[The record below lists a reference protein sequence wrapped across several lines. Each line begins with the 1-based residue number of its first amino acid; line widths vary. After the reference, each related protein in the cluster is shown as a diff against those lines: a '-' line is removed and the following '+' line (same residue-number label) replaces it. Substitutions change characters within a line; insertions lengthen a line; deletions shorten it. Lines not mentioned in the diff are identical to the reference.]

1 MLSQN
6 SLHYWSNLKLA
17 NFYLIFKAI
26 CFAAVLWFIDA
37 EYNYAQAEIVPDKTL
52 GNESSVITPLAPFDR
67 IDGGAVRGTNLF
79 HSFEKFNVDTQQT
92 VFFANPGGI
101 ENIISRVTG
110 GSRSEILG
118 TLGVLGG
125 ANLFLINPSGIIFGP
140 NAELNMGGSFV
151 GTTADAIGF
160 GEQGFFS
167 ASVPNTPQLLT
178 VKPSA
183 LLFNQIASQP
193 ITIQSTAGLRLPV
206 KQSLLLVGGD
216 VNLEGG
222 KLSVPGGQIEL
233 GGLAEIGAVGLNID
247 GSNLSLNFPDNV
259 AQADVSLSNLAQVDV
274 SFQKGGGNIKVQSKR
289 LLIKE
294 GSQISAGSFNQGTGG
309 SLTVRTTDEVELSGT
324 VILDGKQ
331 ISSGLFTQA
340 ESDGDAGNLTIET
353 KRLILRDGA
362 QISTSTRGSGKAGI
376 LNVNASESIQ
386 LIGASTG
393 GLGKE
398 GILNVNTPE
407 SVQVIGTSNKGSEQ
421 AGILN
426 VNPSKSVPVAL
437 DFILESSANVD
448 AVPSGLFAVSQGGSG
463 SSGNLTVDAVPS
475 GLFATS
481 QRGSGSSGNLTIETG
496 KLVVR
501 DGAQVSTS
509 TVGIGEGEGN
519 LTVKASESVE
529 LIGNLSVNG
538 EVKSRSGLLVGTD
551 GTGTAGKL
559 TIETKNLQVLDGAIV
574 SAGTLGEANGGKVII
589 NASDFVDIIGTSV
602 NGSEPSRITTG
613 TRGGGDAGNL
623 TIETGKLNIRN
634 DAQINSSNTG
644 EGKAGNIK
652 LTAKSINLDRGN
664 IIAQTKSDD
673 GGNIDLSIE
682 DFLLLRRNSQIS
694 STAGT
699 DEAGGNGGNITV
711 NAFDGFIVAVPQEN
725 SDITANAFTGDGGE
739 VKINSL
745 GVFGIEPRT
754 QPTDKSDITASSE
767 LGIQGITT
775 INTPA
780 NSSVQD
786 NHYELPANHIDTNAL
801 IANSCIAR
809 STKGQENSFIIT
821 GSGGLRNSP
830 ID

>member
-17 NFYLIFKAI
+17 NFSLIFKAI

-37 EYNYAQAEIVPDKTL
+37 EYNNARAEIVPDKTL
-52 GNESSVITPLAPFDR
+52 GNESSVITPLPPFDR
-67 IDGGAVRGTNLF
+67 IDGGASRGNNLF
-79 HSFEKFNVDTQQT
+79 HSFEKFNVDTGQT
-92 VFFANPGGI
+92 VFFANPNGI

-110 GSRSEILG
+110 GSRSQILG

-125 ANLFLINPSGIIFGP
+125 ANLFFINPSGIIFGP
-140 NAELNMGGSFV
+140 NAKLLTGGSFV

-233 GGLAEIGAVGLNID
+233 GGLAGIGAVGLNVD

-259 AQADVSLSNLAQVDV
+259 ALADVSLSNLAKVDV
-274 SFQKGGGNIKVQSKR
+274 NSQKGGGNIKVQSKR

-294 GSQISAGSFNQGTGG
+294 GSQISAGTFSEGTGG
-309 SLTVRTTDEVELSGT
+309 SLTVKTTDQVELNGA
-324 VILDGKQ
+324 VILNGRQ
-331 ISSGLFTQA
+331 ISSGLFTQT

-362 QISTSTRGSGKAGI
+362 QISTSTRGSGKAGT
-376 LNVNASESIQ
+376 LNVNASESVQ
-386 LIGASTG
+386 LIGTST
-393 GLGKE
+393 LAE
-398 GILNVNTPE
+398 
-407 SVQVIGTSNKGSEQ
+407 
-421 AGILN
+421 
-426 VNPSKSVPVAL
+426 
-437 DFILESSANVD
+437 D
-448 AVPSGLFAVSQGGSG
+448 AVPSGLFAVTQGGSG
-463 SSGNLTVDAVPS
+463 SSGNLTIA
-475 GLFATS
+475 
-481 QRGSGSSGNLTIETG
+481 TG
-496 KLVVR
+496 KLLVR

-509 TVGIGEGEGN
+509 TVGTGDGGGN

-538 EVKSRSGLLVGTD
+538 EVKSRSGLLVGSD
-551 GTGTAGKL
+551 GTGTAGEL

-574 SAGTLGEANGGKVII
+574 SASTSGEGNGGKVII

-602 NGSEPSRITTG
+602 NGSEPSRITTE
-613 TRGGGDAGNL
+613 TEGGKNAGNL
-623 TIETGKLNIRN
+623 IIETGKLNIRN
-634 DAQINSSNTG
+634 DAQITSSSTG

-652 LTAKSINLDRGN
+652 LTAKSINLDQGN
-664 IIAQTKSDD
+664 IISETKSGD

-682 DFLLLRRNSQIS
+682 DFFLLRRNSQIS
-694 STAGT
+694 TTAGT

-775 INTPA
+775 INTPD

-786 NHYELPANHIDTNAL
+786 NLTDLPANYIDTNAL

-809 STKGQENSFIIT
+809 STKGQENSFTIT
-821 GSGGLRNSP
+821 GSGSLRNSP
-830 ID
+830 VDGFVSRFSTGDVRNARQISSPWKKGESIVEATGIYRLADGSLILGRACNK